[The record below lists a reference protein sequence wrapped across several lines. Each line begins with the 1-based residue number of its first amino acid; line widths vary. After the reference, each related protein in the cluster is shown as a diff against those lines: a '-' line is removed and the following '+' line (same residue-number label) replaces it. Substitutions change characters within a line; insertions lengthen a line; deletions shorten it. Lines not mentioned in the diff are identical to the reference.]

1 MKKLFL
7 LAFVVLMVL
16 ILLHRQRVFV
26 RDPLATVYKSQ
37 KPVDGKSQKPGQT
50 TEHADVA
57 DGVKQDGVQ
66 VYINYSNDVL
76 LARDDEPGAYR
87 ILVQHWN
94 KMPGTPIELKCIHS
108 MACLTDAD
116 HASTIPIN
124 RTATR
129 NYEPNVTMSE
139 HEVSFIA
146 GDGSTMRVVLR

>member
-1 MKKLFL
+1 MKKLL
-7 LAFVVLMVL
+7 VLAFVVLMVL

-26 RDPLATVYKSQ
+26 RDPLAKVYKSQ
-37 KPVDGKSQKPGQT
+37 KPADGKSQKPDKAS
-50 TEHADVA
+50 ERADVA

-76 LARDDEPGAYR
+76 LSRDDTPGAYR

-124 RTATR
+124 TTATR
-129 NYEPNVTMSE
+129 NYDSNVTMSA
-139 HEVSFIA
+139 HEVSFVGA
-146 GDGSTMRVVLR
+146 DGSTMRVVLR